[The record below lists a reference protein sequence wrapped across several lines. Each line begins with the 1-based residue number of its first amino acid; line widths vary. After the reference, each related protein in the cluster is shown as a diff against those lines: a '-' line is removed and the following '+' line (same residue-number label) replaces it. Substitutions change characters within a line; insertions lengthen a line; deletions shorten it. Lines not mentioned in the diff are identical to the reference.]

1 MAQVNGDE
9 SVSKYA
15 AVPESGVARLHSA
28 AVPIKQPS
36 VNGKALCSNG
46 SSSSISSF
54 RLSVG
59 SGSSGDTD
67 IQYIKPSELFPKK
80 LAWVEGGSANTIPPP
95 FPLLPGEDII
105 YEGRAVEG
113 TLYISNYRL
122 YLSKK
127 VPTEAFAIPPALS
140 PQSSV
145 RDVNVPLGLIESIE
159 CKDIFYINLY
169 CKDARSFRL
178 IFVNGECC
186 QDWLKRLSQS
196 LNLPRKPEEVF
207 SLAFYAWTRDDDEN
221 HLTKPPVNQTMPWW
235 RNLSNYDQPLTGE
248 KLFRFE
254 VERQGYDDSVTW
266 RISSANADF
275 KLSPSYPTHLLV
287 PTSISDD
294 MLEAVAA
301 FRSARRLPAV
311 VWRHKRNG
319 AVLGRC
325 SQPEVGWL
333 GWRSQEDETLL
344 LSILNSCFYDSAN
357 NPLRSRHPTPNKD
370 MNSTNEEWNGE
381 GSLSISNGSSSNV
394 ECGSLKDLSEDS
406 SCFTQGH
413 KKKMLIV
420 DARSYATAVANRA
433 RGGGCEFPQYYP
445 QCDIE
450 FMNLANIH
458 AVRKSFLLLRALCQS
473 AIGNLATTDQSN
485 WFTQLDSTRW
495 LHHMANLLR
504 ASWYTAVNLEEHGRP
519 VLVHCSDGWDRTPQI
534 VSLAQ
539 IMIDPFYRTVKGFQ
553 ILVQRE
559 WIEFGHKFADRCGLL
574 GGCEDTNER
583 CPVFLQFLDCVHQLM
598 SQFPTAFQF
607 NHAYLVK
614 MVQHIYSNLFGTFLL
629 NTVQE
634 RTSHRISERSH
645 SLWSFLLQKS
655 NEYSNYL
662 YELTEEPIWPSYQV
676 RDLYFWSAV
685 YTAELGSMP
694 NDCQTGDCRENST
707 TVNLNTSSSPCSSGY
722 ATPQQTALTDSMVD
736 TLAWKNLNI
745 KGGVRNPME
754 DSTDTLVD
762 DGHKVWQRKSSIN
775 MPTTVLDQSDG
786 DMEAGESFPLLE
798 PEPVKEPSYKEHQD
812 PLPSMTHFRSK
823 QLKSPLEEP
832 LCLPQNIASEE
843 DGEDS
848 EVDGRNSY
856 LNNCPTCKRNW
867 DLLNRNQTHSK
878 ADPAP
883 MTFNDGEEKAI
894 ATTMTRL
901 GDSTATCLGYDLDG
915 LLPSIDRQQVRLG
928 QILAAK
934 DAELDA
940 LRRDLHQTRVALCR
954 QVCHDCKSSRK
965 TNSSSKSNSEGLIE
979 ESCRD
984 GSPGRNESSDCS
996 LGGLNSS
1003 PSSWENVD
1011 EKEIGDKAPVGPP
1024 ILWVPDHLAPSCMRC
1039 STPFWMARR
1048 RHHCRNC
1055 GKVFCSEC
1063 ADRDLPLPHQNL
1075 FQPVR
1080 VCNVCYDSLSGE
1092 NEDGEMCLGALQEH
1106 PDFSATRS
1114 HLGRAFSL
1122 TSLATGSCACHCC
1135 QLKRPTKFKA
1145 VTAGST

>member
-1 MAQVNGDE
+1 MALVNGDE
-9 SVSKYA
+9 SNSKYG
-15 AVPESGVARLHSA
+15 AVSDCGIARFHSA
-28 AVPIKQPS
+28 AVPIKQPP
-36 VNGKALCSNG
+36 VNGKTFNSNG
-46 SSSSISSF
+46 SSSSVSSF

-59 SGSSGDTD
+59 SGSSGETD

-80 LAWVEGGSANTIPPP
+80 LAWVEGGSANTTPP
-95 FPLLPGEDII
+95 FPLLPGEDIV

-113 TLYISNYRL
+113 TLYISSYRL
-122 YLSKK
+122 YLSKT
-127 VPTEAFAIPPALS
+127 VSTETFAIPPALY
-140 PQSSV
+140 PQSNV
-145 RDVNVPLGLIESIE
+145 KDINVPLGLIESFE

-178 IFVNGECC
+178 IFVNGESG
-186 QDWLKRLSQS
+186 QDWVKRLTQS

-207 SLAFYAWTRDDDEN
+207 SLAFCAWTRDDDEN
-221 HLTKPPVNQTMPWW
+221 HSAKPVVNQTFPWW
-235 RNLSNYDQPLTGE
+235 RKLSNYDQPLTGE

-254 VERQGYDDSVTW
+254 VQRQGYDDTVTW
-266 RISSANADF
+266 RISSANSDF

-357 NPLRSRHPTPNKD
+357 NPLRSRHPTPNKEI
-370 MNSTNEEWNGE
+370 NPANEEWNSE
-381 GSLSISNGSSSNV
+381 GSLSISNGSSANI

-406 SCFTQGH
+406 SCFTQGN

-473 AIGNLATTDQSN
+473 ANSNTATTDQSN

-539 IMIDPFYRTVKGFQ
+539 IMIDPFYRTIKGFQ

-598 SQFPTAFQF
+598 NQFPTAFQF

-614 MVQHIYSNLFGTFLL
+614 MVQHVYSNLFGTFLL
-629 NTVQE
+629 NTVQD
-634 RTSHRISERSH
+634 RTIHRIAERSH

-655 NEYSNYL
+655 NEYANHL
-662 YELTEEPIWPSYQV
+662 YEFTEEPLWPSYQV

-685 YTAELGSMP
+685 YTADLGSNTP
-694 NDCQTGDCRENST
+694 NGCQAEDFRGNSP
-707 TVNLNTSSSPCSSGY
+707 TVNLNTSSSSPCSSGY

-736 TLAWKNLNI
+736 NLAWKNLNM
-745 KGGVRNPME
+745 KGPVRNTME

-762 DGHKVWQRKSSIN
+762 DGHKPIAS
-775 MPTTVLDQSDG
+775 LDQADG
-786 DMEAGESFPLLE
+786 DMEAGECFPLLE
-798 PEPVKEPSYKEHQD
+798 PEPVKECSSREHQEAHNLVSHFHSKEQLS
-812 PLPSMTHFRSK
+812 PIGEPISLPHV
-823 QLKSPLEEP
+823 L
-832 LCLPQNIASEE
+832 ASED
-843 DGEDS
+843 DGEESDTDRQHPYHS
-848 EVDGRNSY
+848 D
-856 LNNCPTCKRNW
+856 CPTCQKNW
-867 DLLNRNQTHSK
+867 DLLNRGQMQGKTGQSIKH
-878 ADPAP
+878 
-883 MTFNDGEEKAI
+883 NDGEQKSTPE
-894 ATTMTRL
+894 TTTRP
-901 GDSTATCLGYDLDG
+901 GYSTPTCLSFDLDG
-915 LLPSIDRQQVRLG
+915 LLPSVDRQQVRLG

-934 DAELDA
+934 DAELEA

-954 QVCHDCKSSRK
+954 QVCHTCQSSRK
-965 TNSSSKSNSEGLIE
+965 TCSKSNSEGLIE
-979 ESCRD
+979 VSCHE
-984 GSPGRNESSDCS
+984 GSPGRNESSDGS
-996 LGGLNSS
+996 LGGLKSS

-1011 EKEIGDKAPVGPP
+1011 EKEIGDKGDSSNRKPSHFQPKVTDMFPGSSWSTDPVG
-1024 ILWVPDHLAPSCMRC
+1024 ARPSCAHM
-1039 STPFWMARR
+1039 
-1048 RHHCRNC
+1048 
-1055 GKVFCSEC
+1055 
-1063 ADRDLPLPHQNL
+1063 
-1075 FQPVR
+1075 
-1080 VCNVCYDSLSGE
+1080 Y
-1092 NEDGEMCLGALQEH
+1092 EM
-1106 PDFSATRS
+1106 
-1114 HLGRAFSL
+1114 
-1122 TSLATGSCACHCC
+1122 
-1135 QLKRPTKFKA
+1135 
-1145 VTAGST
+1145 

>member
-1 MAQVNGDE
+1 MALVNGDE
-9 SVSKYA
+9 SNSKYG
-15 AVPESGVARLHSA
+15 AVSDCGIARFHSA
-28 AVPIKQPS
+28 AVPIKQPP
-36 VNGKALCSNG
+36 VNGKTFNSNG
-46 SSSSISSF
+46 SSSSVSSF

-59 SGSSGDTD
+59 SGSSGETD

-80 LAWVEGGSANTIPPP
+80 LAWVEGGSANTTPP
-95 FPLLPGEDII
+95 FPLLPGEDIV

-113 TLYISNYRL
+113 TLYISSYRL
-122 YLSKK
+122 YLSKT
-127 VPTEAFAIPPALS
+127 VSTETFAIPPALY
-140 PQSSV
+140 PQSNV
-145 RDVNVPLGLIESIE
+145 KDINVPLGLIESFE

-178 IFVNGECC
+178 IFVNGESG
-186 QDWLKRLSQS
+186 QDWVKRLTQS

-207 SLAFYAWTRDDDEN
+207 SLAFCAWTRDDDEN
-221 HLTKPPVNQTMPWW
+221 HSAKPVVNQTFPWW
-235 RNLSNYDQPLTGE
+235 RKLSNYDQPLTGE

-254 VERQGYDDSVTW
+254 VQRQGYDDTVTW
-266 RISSANADF
+266 RISSANSDF

-357 NPLRSRHPTPNKD
+357 NPLRSRHPTPNKEI
-370 MNSTNEEWNGE
+370 NPANEEWNSE
-381 GSLSISNGSSSNV
+381 GSLSISNGSSANI

-406 SCFTQGH
+406 SCFTQGN

-473 AIGNLATTDQSN
+473 ANSNTATTDQSN

-539 IMIDPFYRTVKGFQ
+539 IMIDPFYRTIKGFQ

-598 SQFPTAFQF
+598 NQFPTAFQF

-614 MVQHIYSNLFGTFLL
+614 MVQHVYSNLFGTFLL
-629 NTVQE
+629 NTVQD
-634 RTSHRISERSH
+634 RTIHRIAERSH

-655 NEYSNYL
+655 NEYANHL
-662 YELTEEPIWPSYQV
+662 YEFTEEPLWPSYQV

-685 YTAELGSMP
+685 YTADLGSNTP
-694 NDCQTGDCRENST
+694 NGCQAEDFRGNSP
-707 TVNLNTSSSPCSSGY
+707 TVNLNTSSSSPCSSGY

-736 TLAWKNLNI
+736 NLAWKNLNM
-745 KGGVRNPME
+745 KGPVRNTME

-762 DGHKVWQRKSSIN
+762 DGHKPIAS
-775 MPTTVLDQSDG
+775 LDQADG
-786 DMEAGESFPLLE
+786 DMEAGECFPLLE
-798 PEPVKEPSYKEHQD
+798 PEPEQLSPIGEPIS
-812 PLPSMTHFRSK
+812 LPHV
-823 QLKSPLEEP
+823 L
-832 LCLPQNIASEE
+832 ASED
-843 DGEDS
+843 DGEESDTDRQHPYHS
-848 EVDGRNSY
+848 D
-856 LNNCPTCKRNW
+856 CPTCQKNW
-867 DLLNRNQTHSK
+867 DLLNRGQMQGKTGQSIKH
-878 ADPAP
+878 
-883 MTFNDGEEKAI
+883 NDGEQKSTPE
-894 ATTMTRL
+894 TTTRP
-901 GDSTATCLGYDLDG
+901 GYSTPTCLSFDLDG
-915 LLPSIDRQQVRLG
+915 LLPSVDRQQVRLG

-934 DAELDA
+934 DAELEA

-954 QVCHDCKSSRK
+954 QVCHTCQSSRK
-965 TNSSSKSNSEGLIE
+965 TCSKSNSEGLIE
-979 ESCRD
+979 VSCHE
-984 GSPGRNESSDCS
+984 GSPGRNESSDGS
-996 LGGLNSS
+996 LGGLKSS

-1024 ILWVPDHLAPSCMRC
+1024 ILWVPDHLAPTCMRC
-1039 STPFWMARR
+1039 STTFWIARR

-1055 GKVFCSEC
+1055 GKVFCSDC

-1080 VCNVCYDSLSGE
+1080 VCNVCYDSLNGD
-1092 NEDGEMCLGALQEH
+1092 NEDEEICSRPPQEQEGFAA
-1106 PDFSATRS
+1106 PKS
-1114 HLGRAFSL
+1114 HVMERAFSL
-1122 TSLATGSCACHCC
+1122 SSLATGSCACHCC
-1135 QLKRPTKFKA
+1135 QLKRPNKFKA

>member
-1 MAQVNGDE
+1 MALVNGDE
-9 SVSKYA
+9 SNSKYG
-15 AVPESGVARLHSA
+15 AVSDCGIARFHSA
-28 AVPIKQPS
+28 AVPIKQPP
-36 VNGKALCSNG
+36 VNGKTFNSNG
-46 SSSSISSF
+46 SSSSVSSF

-59 SGSSGDTD
+59 SGSSGETD

-80 LAWVEGGSANTIPPP
+80 LAWVEGGSANTTPP
-95 FPLLPGEDII
+95 FPLLPGEDIV

-113 TLYISNYRL
+113 TLYISSYRL
-122 YLSKK
+122 YLSKT
-127 VPTEAFAIPPALS
+127 VSTETFAIPPALY
-140 PQSSV
+140 PQSNV
-145 RDVNVPLGLIESIE
+145 KDINVPLGLIESFE

-178 IFVNGECC
+178 IFVNGESG
-186 QDWLKRLSQS
+186 QDWVKRLTQS

-207 SLAFYAWTRDDDEN
+207 SLAFCAWTRDDDEN
-221 HLTKPPVNQTMPWW
+221 HSAKPVVNQTFPWW
-235 RNLSNYDQPLTGE
+235 RKLSNYDQPLTGE

-254 VERQGYDDSVTW
+254 VQRQGYDDTVTW
-266 RISSANADF
+266 RISSANSDF

-357 NPLRSRHPTPNKD
+357 NPLRSRHPTPNKEI
-370 MNSTNEEWNGE
+370 NPANEEWNSE
-381 GSLSISNGSSSNV
+381 GSLSISNGSSANI

-406 SCFTQGH
+406 SCFTQGN

-473 AIGNLATTDQSN
+473 ANSNTATTDQSN

-539 IMIDPFYRTVKGFQ
+539 IMIDPFYRTIKGFQ

-598 SQFPTAFQF
+598 NQFPTAFQF

-614 MVQHIYSNLFGTFLL
+614 MVQHVYSNLFGTFLL
-629 NTVQE
+629 NTVQD
-634 RTSHRISERSH
+634 RTIHRIAERSH

-655 NEYSNYL
+655 NEYANHL
-662 YELTEEPIWPSYQV
+662 YEFTEEPLWPSYQV

-685 YTAELGSMP
+685 YTADLGSNTP
-694 NDCQTGDCRENST
+694 NGCQAEDFRGNSP
-707 TVNLNTSSSPCSSGY
+707 TVNLNTSSSSPCSSGY

-736 TLAWKNLNI
+736 NLAWKNLNM
-745 KGGVRNPME
+745 KGPVRNTME

-762 DGHKVWQRKSSIN
+762 DGHKPIAS
-775 MPTTVLDQSDG
+775 LDQADG
-786 DMEAGESFPLLE
+786 DMEAGECFPLLE
-798 PEPVKEPSYKEHQD
+798 PEPVKECSSREHQEAHNLVSHFHSKEQLS
-812 PLPSMTHFRSK
+812 PIGEPISLPHV
-823 QLKSPLEEP
+823 L
-832 LCLPQNIASEE
+832 ASED
-843 DGEDS
+843 DGEESDTDRQHPYHS
-848 EVDGRNSY
+848 D
-856 LNNCPTCKRNW
+856 CPTCQKNW
-867 DLLNRNQTHSK
+867 DLLNRGQMQGKTGQSIKH
-878 ADPAP
+878 
-883 MTFNDGEEKAI
+883 NDGEQKSTPE
-894 ATTMTRL
+894 TTTRP
-901 GDSTATCLGYDLDG
+901 GYSTPTCLSFDLDG
-915 LLPSIDRQQVRLG
+915 LLPSVDRQQVRLG

-934 DAELDA
+934 DAELEA

-954 QVCHDCKSSRK
+954 QVCHTCQSSRK
-965 TNSSSKSNSEGLIE
+965 TCSKSNSEGLIE
-979 ESCRD
+979 VSCHE
-984 GSPGRNESSDCS
+984 GSPGRNESSDGS
-996 LGGLNSS
+996 LGGLKSS

-1011 EKEIGDKAPVGPP
+1011 EKEIGDKQSKTKSLPTEGYRYVSRLQLVHRSCGCQT
-1024 ILWVPDHLAPSCMRC
+1024 ILR
-1039 STPFWMARR
+1039 
-1048 RHHCRNC
+1048 
-1055 GKVFCSEC
+1055 
-1063 ADRDLPLPHQNL
+1063 PH
-1075 FQPVR
+1075 V
-1080 VCNVCYDSLSGE
+1080 
-1092 NEDGEMCLGALQEH
+1092 
-1106 PDFSATRS
+1106 
-1114 HLGRAFSL
+1114 
-1122 TSLATGSCACHCC
+1122 
-1135 QLKRPTKFKA
+1135 
-1145 VTAGST
+1145 

>member
-1 MAQVNGDE
+1 MALVNGDE
-9 SVSKYA
+9 SNSKYG
-15 AVPESGVARLHSA
+15 AVADCGIARFHSA
-28 AVPIKQPS
+28 AVPIKQPP
-36 VNGKALCSNG
+36 VNGKTFNSNG
-46 SSSSISSF
+46 SSSSVSSF

-80 LAWVEGGSANTIPPP
+80 LAWVEGGSAHSTPP
-95 FPLLPGEDII
+95 FPLLPGEDIV

-113 TLYISNYRL
+113 TLYISSYRL
-122 YLSKK
+122 YLSKT
-127 VPTEAFAIPPALS
+127 VSTEAFAIPPALC
-140 PQSSV
+140 PQSNV
-145 RDVNVPLGLIESIE
+145 KDINVPLGLIESFE

-186 QDWLKRLSQS
+186 QDWLKRLAQS

-207 SLAFYAWTRDDDEN
+207 SLAFYAWTRDDEEN
-221 HLTKPPVNQTMPWW
+221 HSAKPLINQTFPWW
-235 RNLSNYDQPLTGE
+235 RKLSNYDHPLTGE

-254 VERQGYDDSVTW
+254 VQRQGYDETVTW
-266 RISSANADF
+266 RISSANIDF

-357 NPLRSRHPTPNKD
+357 NPLRSRHPTPNKEV
-370 MNSTNEEWNGE
+370 NPANEEWNSE
-381 GSLSISNGSSSNV
+381 GSLSISNGSSTNV

-406 SCFTQGH
+406 SCFTQVN

-473 AIGNLATTDQSN
+473 ANGNSATADQSN

-539 IMIDPFYRTVKGFQ
+539 IMIDPFYRTIKGFQ

-614 MVQHIYSNLFGTFLL
+614 TVQHVYSNLFGTFLL

-634 RTSHRISERSH
+634 RTSHRIAERSH

-655 NEYSNYL
+655 NEYANHL
-662 YELTEEPIWPSYQV
+662 YEFTEEPLWPSYQV

-685 YTAELGSMP
+685 YTADLGSNIP
-694 NDCQTGDCRENST
+694 NGCQVDDFRGNSP

-736 TLAWKNLNI
+736 NLAWKNLNI
-745 KGGVRNPME
+745 KGPVRNTME

-762 DGHKVWQRKSSIN
+762 DGHKPIAS
-775 MPTTVLDQSDG
+775 LDQADG
-786 DMEAGESFPLLE
+786 DMEAGECFPLLE
-798 PEPVKEPSYKEHQD
+798 PEPVKESSNRKHQD
-812 PLPSMTHFRSK
+812 TRNLMNRFHSKEQISPIGEPFSLPHV
-823 QLKSPLEEP
+823 L
-832 LCLPQNIASEE
+832 ASEG
-843 DGEDS
+843 DGEESDI
-848 EVDGRNSY
+848 DGQNRYHSD
-856 LNNCPTCKRNW
+856 CPTCQQNL
-867 DLLNRNQTHSK
+867 DLLNRGKMQSK
-878 ADPAP
+878 ADQA
-883 MTFNDGEEKAI
+883 TKRNDGEQKSTPE
-894 ATTMTRL
+894 TTTRPREL
-901 GDSTATCLGYDLDG
+901 TATCLSFDLDG
-915 LLPSIDRQQVRLG
+915 LLPSVDRQQVRLG

-934 DAELDA
+934 DAELEA

-954 QVCHDCKSSRK
+954 QVCHTCQSSRK
-965 TNSSSKSNSEGLIE
+965 TSSKSNSEGLTDM
-979 ESCRD
+979 SCHE
-984 GSPGRNESSDCS
+984 GSPGRNESSDGS
-996 LGGLNSS
+996 FGGLKSS

-1024 ILWVPDHLAPSCMRC
+1024 ILWVPDHLAPSCMKC

-1092 NEDGEMCLGALQEH
+1092 NEDGEICSRPPQEQQ
-1106 PDFSATRS
+1106 DFSAPKS
-1114 HLGRAFSL
+1114 HLMGRAFSL